1 MKKSR
6 VFGDPSAQTSKHRSL
21 LTPIRKTIFC
31 ANNHFQPIH
40 HACQN
45 GKHIKLQLWI
55 GELRGS

>member
-1 MKKSR
+1 MKKSWALEIHQHKY
-6 VFGDPSAQTSKHRSL
+6 PSIAL
-21 LTPIRKTIFC
+21 LTPIRKTLFC